1 MYGKSGGDSV
11 SLEKTHIVRGATYW
25 VLGEA
30 AVDCIVPLWEVWFLI
45 EDVLIWRGIGAI
57 KLEQQHAADQEMF
70 FAERDGGSCKTQL
83 NLGLS
88 TKLKAAREESQ
99 PPQQQNHNP
108 STEGQGEVCV

>member
-45 EDVLIWRGIGAI
+45 EDVLI
-57 KLEQQHAADQEMF
+57 
-70 FAERDGGSCKTQL
+70 
-83 NLGLS
+83 
-88 TKLKAAREESQ
+88 
-99 PPQQQNHNP
+99 
-108 STEGQGEVCV
+108 